1 MLKTNNIK
9 KGDLVKILYDS
20 RYGNLGIIIK
30 QGRHTGE
37 TPTRYLVHLADGR
50 NVWLWADEI
59 INV

>member
-30 QGRHTGE
+30 QGRPAGKN
-37 TPTRYLVHLADGR
+37 PTRYLVHLVDGR